1 MITHTRIPATTM
13 IIRMIMGI
21 ATRMAMI
28 MAVTGRMKAAS
39 ASPPF

>member
-1 MITHTRIPATTM
+1 MITHTRIPATPT

-21 ATRMAMI
+21 ATRMATT